1 MSGQTSFGRRGL
13 AERPAAAPAPGS
25 SSADM
30 ALTPEQR
37 AYLFGADKA
46 ADKENFGLAPT
57 GEVPRWSRLAAFMA
71 CCVAACFVVV
81 FTVVGRHHG
90 AAASADADA
99 AAKTLLGGSAGWLEP
114 ASMLWTIISVST
126 QLATNLW
133 LTNKF
138 CAWMRLGGIGA
149 FAMAGA
155 WIGAG
160 LAFLTQLVG
169 FGAPDMSYTLLAC
182 SGAGAAALYR
192 LLAGRR

>member
-13 AERPAAAPAPGS
+13 GERRVGAPAQSP
-25 SSADM
+25 SSADV

-37 AYLFGADKA
+37 AYLFGADTP
-46 ADKENFGLAPT
+46 ADKENFGIAPT

-71 CCVAACFVVV
+71 CSVAACFVVV

-90 AAASADADA
+90 AAGGSDAGV
-99 AAKTLLGGSAGWLEP
+99 AKRLLGGSARWLEP
-114 ASMLWTIISVST
+114 ASMLWTIVSVSS

-138 CAWMRLGGIGA
+138 CTRMRMGGIGT

-169 FGAPDMSYTLLAC
+169 LGAPDMSYLLLAA